1 MRYARYP
8 AACFLARVAFTSS
21 FIALPVIPEL
31 RITDMGLVDVKR
43 FRIIDA
49 FVG

>member
-31 RITDMGLVDVKR
+31 KITDMGLVDVEG
-43 FRIIDA
+43 FRVIEPL
-49 FVG
+49 VG